1 MKVIKI
7 NESVKSDM
15 KTLAIKFID
24 DIEKYIYDREQE
36 LIKEAKTFEIEDEKD
51 YTDGYHRGA
60 EESLKELAGSVTEY
74 LCERYKKF
82 TEDSEKIS

>member
-1 MKVIKI
+1 MKIIKI

-15 KTLAIKFID
+15 KGLAIQFMN

-36 LIKEAKTFEIEDEKD
+36 LIEDAKGFYIEFEDD

-60 EESLKELAGSVTEY
+60 EKYLKELAGSVTEY
-74 LCERYKKF
+74 IWERYKKF
-82 TEDSEKIS
+82 SEDSEKIS